1 MSSSFFTG
9 RVLYRLYEL
18 RSEVMTFL
26 VNMKSDLAQYLDDP
40 MWLAQLSYLVDIFD
54 RLNSMNTSM
63 QGIDANILL
72 LSDKFNALVGKLDLW
87 RDD

>member
-9 RVLYRLYEL
+9 RVLYCLYEL

-26 VNMKSDLAQYLDDP
+26 VNVKSDLAQYLDDP

-72 LSDKFNALVGKLDLW
+72 LSDKVNALVGKLDLW